1 MGSSLKD
8 KMASLSPERQAC
20 IREETARLQAEYMT
34 IQDLRKARELTQTRL
49 GELLGK
55 NQVTIAQMEKRTD
68 MLLSTLRSYV
78 EAMGGQLN
86 IVVQFPDRDPV
97 VLQGLGD
104 DFDPESVPEPTPR
117 TEAIPS

>member
-1 MGSSLKD
+1 MGSSLQD
-8 KMASLSPERQAC
+8 KMASLSPERQAR
-20 IREETARLQAEYMT
+20 IREETARLQAQYMT

-104 DFDPESVPEPTPR
+104 SFSPESDPEPTPR